1 MPPRDGVNWYVL
13 PLLPRVATRTR
24 SFRGVRSI
32 SLTVQPSIL
41 SRLRRDETLESFQ
54 KRLRRKDSTH
64 DNLTATAARV
74 MRVLAETGVCP
85 PFLEGMRRIREDD
98 AGGFRVVVVASNA
111 RDVEADLR
119 RALVEADLRRALM
132 PDDVYGVYDAK
143 EDGGGIYEIIIVAL
157 VSHHESAIA
166 RLRGEFERRCEDADN
181 NSSKTDVNFYA
192 RVETMIKEDATARGV
207 GGGGGGGGGD
217 RYGAVFYGG
226 QTHSLVVRDRARY
239 NEGSLFARYLQ
250 LLKEIAGD
258 ANVYVLQG
266 MFVTDNVADA
276 VFDRVIGEYESYA
289 DFFNDLEGLSVALR
303 RGMNFD
309 GGLNVQGVGGR
320 RQTGWNGIIPPG
332 RSMARLVRETA
343 YDHARL
349 RGVRFR
355 VALAAV
361 RDTPAMEF
369 FEGHEYYLEMT
380 RTLHKHLANAG
391 TVDGIY
397 GLASAA
403 RYHAEHVDRP
413 VPELAEIRAEDVIS
427 WMCSEAMRKA
437 WGPGGVFFDKL
448 VTPPKDECPGCSTPT
463 GEVPKGGWR
472 RLPRNGDDDTDV
484 VVCSWCYGPQSRAR
498 AIADAEEKGIKCAGE
513 KCTRLGFKTPPVG
526 SDVVG
531 RVCFSCWSSLWTET
545 AIAKAKEKG
554 IECAGEDCDDWGIL
568 KSPAGGSDVCKS
580 CYGKLRR
587 KKKNAAQAVLAQS
600 PDADAAGALVH
611 VDVAPT
617 STGRARTIRAGRA
630 RGERQVADA
639 DDQAW
644 LDALVLSV
652 SAARVRL
659 ERYDAYVAV
668 IEDAVAA
675 SQANAAAARV
685 DRALAQVAARD
696 FAVMAPGDF
705 SPSAQARV
713 PGAFSPAHLADAVVR
728 LEEQFFAVWLAIA
741 SARERA
747 DDDQAWL
754 AALLASVWAARV
766 RLERIEAHV
775 DDLAVAVAASQADAA
790 AAEVA
795 ARAFI
800 VLERDALARDAL
812 APGALKTEE
821 ARVAKTNDPA
831 EDSWHVSESVEADD
845 ADADDA
851 DAVTSAGAAN
861 GEQRGRL
868 GETNETDASGRDG
881 RDALAPGTS
890 SPMDL
895 VDADDDAS
903 PALFP
908 VTSSPID
915 PADAVV
921 RRLEKRFVA
930 VRLGGGGANLR
941 EVNAPAD
948 ETARTTEILLAR
960 VNAPADERAL
970 ITKLAWTRMA
980 SAFAGAADDAE
991 SSTLFVEPAT
1001 DALNDANGRIT
1012 ERSGPDQKRRR
1023 VTRDHAS
1030 GHETRPGTFEVDMPS
1045 VVARHADV
1053 VAPPPLPLPA
1063 WQRLLHF
1070 FFSATYGR

>member
-1 MPPRDGVNWYVL
+1 
-13 PLLPRVATRTR
+13 
-24 SFRGVRSI
+24 
-32 SLTVQPSIL
+32 
-41 SRLRRDETLESFQ
+41 
-54 KRLRRKDSTH
+54 
-64 DNLTATAARV
+64 
-74 MRVLAETGVCP
+74 VC
-85 PFLEGMRRIREDD
+85 
-98 AGGFRVVVVASNA
+98 
-111 RDVEADLR
+111 
-119 RALVEADLRRALM
+119 
-132 PDDVYGVYDAK
+132 
-143 EDGGGIYEIIIVAL
+143 
-157 VSHHESAIA
+157 
-166 RLRGEFERRCEDADN
+166 
-181 NSSKTDVNFYA
+181 
-192 RVETMIKEDATARGV
+192 
-207 GGGGGGGGGD
+207 
-217 RYGAVFYGG
+217 
-226 QTHSLVVRDRARY
+226 HS
-239 NEGSLFARYLQ
+239 
-250 LLKEIAGD
+250 
-258 ANVYVLQG
+258 
-266 MFVTDNVADA
+266 
-276 VFDRVIGEYESYA
+276 
-289 DFFNDLEGLSVALR
+289 
-303 RGMNFD
+303 
-309 GGLNVQGVGGR
+309 
-320 RQTGWNGIIPPG
+320 
-332 RSMARLVRETA
+332 
-343 YDHARL
+343 
-349 RGVRFR
+349 
-355 VALAAV
+355 
-361 RDTPAMEF
+361 
-369 FEGHEYYLEMT
+369 
-380 RTLHKHLANAG
+380 
-391 TVDGIY
+391 
-397 GLASAA
+397 
-403 RYHAEHVDRP
+403 
-413 VPELAEIRAEDVIS
+413 
-427 WMCSEAMRKA
+427 
-437 WGPGGVFFDKL
+437 
-448 VTPPKDECPGCSTPT
+448 
-463 GEVPKGGWR
+463 
-472 RLPRNGDDDTDV
+472 
-484 VVCSWCYGPQSRAR
+484 CYP
-498 AIADAEEKGIKCAGE
+498 
-513 KCTRLGFKTPPVG
+513 
-526 SDVVG
+526 
-531 RVCFSCWSSLWTET
+531 SLWTKT
-545 AIAKAKEKG
+545 AIAKAKEKR
-554 IECAGEDCDDWGIL
+554 IFCAGEDCDDWGIF
-568 KSPAGGSDVCKS
+568 KSPAGGSDVCRS
-580 CYGKLRR
+580 CYDKLR

-639 DDQAW
+639 DDAAFAAPFPVTSSPVDLVDADDDQAW

-675 SQANAAAARV
+675 SQANAAAERPRV

-705 SPSAQARV
+705 SPSALARV

-908 VTSSPID
+908 VTSLPID

-1063 WQRLLHF
+1063 WQRLLRF